1 MDSLTHTVL
10 GACLGEI
17 IAGKKI
23 GRKAMLIGA
32 IANNIPDAD
41 VVTSFWMDKPDSL
54 LAHRGFLHSI
64 LFMLLAAPL
73 LSYACKKFFKKTDLT
88 FNQWLSII
96 GNGMAIHIFLD
107 SCTTYG
113 TGLLEPFSH
122 VRVTFNT
129 LFILDPVILLTLLA
143 STIAMLFLKR
153 NPEKQIAVAQ
163 RAIMICSI
171 YLLINISIK
180 LYVNSI
186 VKENIAEQKIAY
198 EKFTAAPAPLSS
210 LLWYAII
217 KTNQGY
223 YTGYYSLFDKDKHL
237 NLNFLERNDSLMS
250 QDENNPKLLKL
261 LRFSNGYYCYEKRND
276 TVILNDMRFGQAN
289 GWTYT
294 DAPFVFRFYLTKP
307 VDNELK
313 IEQTPMEKITGEAFT
328 SLYARIIG
336 KK

>member
-73 LSYACKKFFKKTDLT
+73 LSYACKKFFKKIDLT

-96 GNGMAIHIFLD
+96 GSGMAVHIFMD

-129 LFILDPVILLTLLA
+129 LFILDPVILLVLLV

-153 NPEKQIAVAQ
+153 SPEKRNAWA
-163 RAIMICSI
+163 RKAIVVCSI
-171 YLLINISIK
+171 YLVTCIVIK
-180 LYVNSI
+180 IFVNKN
-186 VKENIAEQKIAY
+186 VEENIAEQKINSLKY
-198 EKFTAAPAPLSS
+198 TAAPAPLSS
-210 LLWYAII
+210 LLWYVMI
-217 KTNQGY
+217 KTTDGY

-237 NLNFLERNDSLMS
+237 DLNFVERNDSLMS
-250 QDENNPKLLKL
+250 REENNPKLQKL
-261 LRFSNGYYCYEKRND
+261 LRFSNGYYCYVQRND

-289 GWTYT
+289 GWTYKE
-294 DAPFVFRFYLTKP
+294 APFVFRFYLIKP
-307 VDNELK
+307 RNNELK

-328 SLYARIIG
+328 SLYERIIA
-336 KK
+336 KN